1 MDAHTASF
9 GTGGAL
15 SFQGTHR
22 TDLFGE
28 MDHRTGNKGHLLLSG
43 AADILLFPIQDKAL
57 LMKLLA
63 FAHWPGFA
71 VDRKL
76 VAAFAHEVATQ
87 IGPIDVQFL

>member
-1 MDAHTASF
+1 MDAHTTSF

-28 MDHRTGNKGHLLLSG
+28 MDHRTGNKGHLLLSR
-43 AADILLFPIQDKAL
+43 APDTLPFPIQDKGL
-57 LMKLLA
+57 LTKLLVLA
-63 FAHWPGFA
+63 DWPRFA

-76 VAAFAHEVATQ
+76 VAPFAHEVATQ
-87 IGPIDVQFL
+87 IGPVDVQFL